1 VTRRTER
8 EDDGRVRAVVHP
20 RLELPRGEPAGLAG
34 GDAPINAAVVVET
47 GEFRVRDAVE
57 PL

>member
-8 EDDGRVRAVVHP
+8 EDDGRVRAVVQP

-34 GDAPINAAVVVET
+34 GDAPIKGAVVET